1 MIWKQMKTWKNS
13 GKQWIPINEIK
24 KKFPDVITEE
34 IETILEKLMEEGCIY
49 KMPET
54 NDVFGVHN

>member
-1 MIWKQMKTWKNS
+1 MKTWKNS

-54 NDVFGVHN
+54 NDVFGCAA